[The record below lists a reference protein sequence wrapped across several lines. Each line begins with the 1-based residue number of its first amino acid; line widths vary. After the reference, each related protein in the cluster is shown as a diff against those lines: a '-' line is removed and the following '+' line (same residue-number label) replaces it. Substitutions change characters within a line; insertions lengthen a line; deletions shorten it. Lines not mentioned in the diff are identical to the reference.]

1 MFNYFNPKEKIIV
14 IGDFINGKYF
24 LNNFILD
31 KNEKKKIVIFE
42 NSLENKVIIT
52 LEPNEDIKK
61 VKENL
66 KNKTIKEMI
75 NDKDL
80 RGK

>member
-1 MFNYFNPKEKIIV
+1 MFNYFNPKEKINV
-14 IGDFINGKYF
+14 LGEYINGKCF
-24 LNNFILD
+24 LNNTFFE

-42 NSLENKVIIT
+42 KGLENKVIIT